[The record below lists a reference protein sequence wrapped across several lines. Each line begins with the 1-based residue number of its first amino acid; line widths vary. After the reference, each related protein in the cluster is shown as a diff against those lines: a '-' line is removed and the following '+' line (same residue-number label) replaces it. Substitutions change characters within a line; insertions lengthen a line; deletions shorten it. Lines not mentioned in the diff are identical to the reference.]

1 MKKPMINKLY
11 RFLSKPFIVLITRI
25 IARILSIADRNFGYF
40 FGLFIALFLLW
51 KSGWNW
57 AKFGFGEKINLRTIL
72 TGLLLAIA
80 IFLVV
85 DICIQPFLEIYFG
98 EIDLSSI
105 DEIRGDFVSFF
116 ILFLIMWVFA
126 AFGEE
131 FLFSGYYMKHLA
143 QFMGDTNKAWLFS
156 AFVLSIY
163 FGISHNYQ
171 GTAGMIAVGLASSI
185 YFLTFYKNRT
195 NLALLVF
202 AHGFYDTIGLTLIY
216 LNKDRIFYELVTQL
230 MNS

>member
-1 MKKPMINKLY
+1 MKNKLY
-11 RFLSKPFIVLITRI
+11 RFLSKSYIIIIVMI
-25 IARILSIADRNFGYF
+25 IAPILSIADRNFGYF
-40 FGLFIALFLLW
+40 FGLFVALFLLW
-51 KSGWNW
+51 GSGWDW
-57 AKFGFGEKINLRTIL
+57 AKFGFGQKINLRTIL
-72 TGLLLAIA
+72 RGLLLAIA
-80 IFLVV
+80 IFFII

-98 EIDLSSI
+98 KIDLSSI
-105 DEIRGDFVSFF
+105 EEIRGNFVSFF

-143 QFMGDTNKAWLFS
+143 ELFGDSDKAWLIS
-156 AFVLSIY
+156 AIVLSVY

-171 GTAGMIAVGLASSI
+171 GTSGMIAVGLASTI
-185 YFLTFYKNRT
+185 FFFTFYKNRT

-216 LNKDRIFYELVTQL
+216 LEKDRIFYEWTLNL
-230 MNS
+230 IKN